1 MNTIATQGLKGLLCG
16 IRLADVYAQLNI
28 QGLKPDETEK
38 QLLVAIQGGKTSPD
52 EVLLTDFFLGFRD
65 IFEVHPEMPAQLK
78 AFENLMALHPELAD
92 FKEYCFDLFFVQA
105 LESLGEDADAYM
117 ESPIWQKIE
126 QQTEGRGTEALN
138 LFMYFTEVKESDLKA
153 SLDDFLDGF
162 ILDEDLDYQDDAPIY
177 EEMMA
182 NRGWLDLTY
191 SEMVSKAEA
200 MEGDTAMPEIFTPA
214 YCFFKSPE
222 KSIINLMACL
232 QAGGQRK
239 RNTAVSAMLQFF
251 YHGESCI
258 NQEFSAFLAGN

>member
-1 MNTIATQGLKGLLCG
+1 MNTIAIQGLKGLLSG
-16 IRLADVYAQLNI
+16 IRLADIYSQLKL

-38 QLLVAIQGGKTSPD
+38 QLFEAISGGAKGTDELLLV
-52 EVLLTDFFLGFRD
+52 DFFQGFRD
-65 IFEVHPEMPAQLK
+65 IFEVHTEMPAQLK
-78 AFENLMALHPELAD
+78 AFDNLMSLHPELTD

-105 LESLGEDADAYM
+105 LETLGEDADAYM
-117 ESPIWQKIE
+117 ESPAWQKIE

-138 LFMYFTEVKESDLKA
+138 LFMYLTEVNESDLKA

-162 ILDEDLDYQDDAPIY
+162 ILDEDLDYQDDASIY

-182 NRGWLDLTY
+182 NRSWLDLTY
-191 SEMVSKAEA
+191 AEMVAKAEA
-200 MEGDTAMPEIFTPA
+200 MEEETAMPEIFTPA

-222 KSIINLMACL
+222 KSAINLMACL

-251 YHGESCI
+251 YHGETCI
-258 NQEFSAFLAGN
+258 NPKFNAFLDGN